1 MQLQVALKCQ
11 VDFNVSKN
19 FETLVECFQKL
30 PGVGL
35 KTAERYAFHVIEWK
49 DEDIHKFIDGLSN
62 IETGIHQCKICGNLS
77 ENELCEV
84 CTDLSRNKQM
94 ICVVQSPKDVIA
106 MEKRKNIMAYI
117 MY

>member
-1 MQLQVALKCQ
+1 MYPKT
-11 VDFNVSKN
+11 

-84 CTDLSRNKQM
+84 CTDLSRNKQNDL
-94 ICVVQSPKDVIA
+94 CCAKVQKMSLQWK
-106 MEKRKNIMAYI
+106 KRKNIMAYI

>member
-1 MQLQVALKCQ
+1 MQLQVALKCR
-11 VDFNVSKN
+11 VDFNVSKT
-19 FETLVECFQKL
+19 FETLVECFQNFS
-30 PGVGL
+30 VGL

-94 ICVVQSPKDVIA
+94 ICVVQSQK
-106 MEKRKNIMAYI
+106 MSLQWKKRKNIMAYI